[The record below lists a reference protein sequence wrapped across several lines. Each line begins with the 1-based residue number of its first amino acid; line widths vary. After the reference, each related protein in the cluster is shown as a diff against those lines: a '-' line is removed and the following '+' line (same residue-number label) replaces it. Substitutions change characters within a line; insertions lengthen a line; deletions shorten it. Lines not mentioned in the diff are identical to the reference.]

1 MPTLLSKEKKPL
13 NITAPRMVLLPQER
27 AISIPYNF
35 NVVEILEYIN
45 GESAGSAT
53 VFFLYIH

>member
-1 MPTLLSKEKKPL
+1 
-13 NITAPRMVLLPQER
+13 MVLLPQER